1 MGFLDRLFNRKEE
14 KKPETTKSVVTESA
28 HFTGIKPLTYSQTH
42 GNTKTLGVYIDDVML
57 GSPRVKSN
65 ASKSQES
72 IAEDIRQY
80 ILMDQA
86 QEAKRQGDTQK
97 FEELKKR
104 AIHEKSLLQEPEFK
118 ALVLE
123 AYTKAKET
131 GLKYTDPGY
140 QAAFNEVMVKAEEMT
155 PNVAQ
160 RLSDVTEKM
169 HRNDVK
175 ETSSV
180 VAEPT
185 VQQTTLTPE
194 QIRGQREDHYQK

>member
-1 MGFLDRLFNRKEE
+1 M
-14 KKPETTKSVVTESA
+14 TESA
-28 HFTGIKPLTYSQTH
+28 HFTGIKPLTYSKTH

-104 AIHEKSLLQEPEFK
+104 AIHEKNLLQEPEFK

-160 RLSDVTEKM
+160 RLFDVTEKM

-175 ETSSV
+175 DTSSV
-180 VAEPT
+180 VAEPA
-185 VQQTTLTPE
+185 VQKTEMSAE
-194 QIRGQREDHYQK
+194 QIMAVTKDNYQK